1 MSKFNAM
8 LLLSVMAFSSV
19 LQADMKEAKALFD
32 EAKCMEC
39 HNNEDFKNR
48 KDKVSNFHKL
58 TKSVNDCSSSTDTG
72 WFEEENDD
80 VARYL
85 NNKFYHF
92 KAPKPKEED

>member
-1 MSKFNAM
+1 MSKFNTV
-8 LLLSVMAFSSV
+8 LLLSVMAFSGV
-19 LQADMKEAKALFD
+19 LQADMKEAQALFD
-32 EAKCMEC
+32 DAKCMEC
-39 HNNEDFKNR
+39 HNTEDFKNR

-58 TKSVNDCSSSTDTG
+58 TKSVNACSSSTDTG

-92 KAPKPKEED
+92 KAPPRNAED